1 MGTAA
6 LDYIFTGIA
15 GEKVLHIRSLEY
27 VVDEIWK

>member
-6 LDYIFTGIA
+6 LDYIFTGMA
-15 GEKVLHIRSLEY
+15 REKVLHTRSLEY